1 MLKSSYLYKNYQSK
15 PMDSLRR
22 KNVTPERKLSLTEV
36 KRTLPPKTDLPI
48 TFASPTSSAKKISPK
63 SSSSHSR
70 NSKPKNIFKKIKN
83 IFLFLIFIILTVALT
98 GGTFF
103 IFKLNSLSQKISI
116 ENSTST
122 KTPILETISDISK
135 IAVETRNTL
144 RGEETGRVNILL
156 LGMAGKGKPGG
167 ELTDTIMIAS
177 LDIQNN
183 KVALLSLP
191 RDLYASV
198 PDSRYSAKINS
209 LYKYGLN
216 NDQGIEPLKK
226 TLEKITD
233 LKIDYYLILNFSG
246 FEKFIDDIDGI
257 NVQVERDIYDPTY
270 PGPNYS
276 YETFELKKGFHT
288 LDGATALK
296 YARERHADP
305 EGDFGRAKRQQQV
318 LQSAKNKVFST
329 KTLLNPFAVS
339 KMMDTLGDNLKTDL
353 SLEEIDSLIKLSKNL
368 DTQNIN
374 NAVIDAWKEDS
385 LLKVSHIFYENS
397 RAFILVPRAGN
408 YSEIQDLAKNIFD
421 LKILEKR
428 KTAIREEDA
437 EIALIDLTGRYE
449 TYSEIEKLLKK
460 RLGFEN
466 IQKIKKI
473 SEENKSQTILFDLS
487 GQKPFSVDELIKKIP
502 ARINSENQAIVSA
515 LNKEENKIEYDI
527 IIILGED
534 LNEIYHYQEDSMEDL
549 KQAEA
554 DEEMLIED

>member
-1 MLKSSYLYKNYQSK
+1 
-15 PMDSLRR
+15 MDSLRR

-48 TFASPTSSAKKISPK
+48 TFASPTSSAKKIFPK
-63 SSSSHSR
+63 NSSSPSR

-103 IFKLNSLSQKISI
+103 IFKLNNLSQKISI

>member
-1 MLKSSYLYKNYQSK
+1 
-15 PMDSLRR
+15 MDSLRR
-22 KNVTPERKLSLTEV
+22 KNVIPERKLSLTEV

-353 SLEEIDSLIKLSKNL
+353 NLEEIDSLIKLSKNL

>member
-554 DEEMLIED
+554 DEEMLIEE

>member
-83 IFLFLIFIILTVALT
+83 IFLFLIFIILTIALT

>member
-48 TFASPTSSAKKISPK
+48 TFASPTSSAKKIFPK
-63 SSSSHSR
+63 NSSSPSR

>member
-22 KNVTPERKLSLTEV
+22 KNVIPERKLSLTEV

-48 TFASPTSSAKKISPK
+48 TFASPTSSAKKIFPK
-63 SSSSHSR
+63 NSSSPSR

-408 YSEIQDLAKNIFD
+408 YFEIQDLAKNIFD

>member
-1 MLKSSYLYKNYQSK
+1 
-15 PMDSLRR
+15 MDSLRR

-48 TFASPTSSAKKISPK
+48 TFASPTSSAKKIFPK
-63 SSSSHSR
+63 NSSSPSR

>member
-1 MLKSSYLYKNYQSK
+1 
-15 PMDSLRR
+15 MDSLRR

-48 TFASPTSSAKKISPK
+48 IFASPTSSAKKIFPK
-63 SSSSHSR
+63 NSSSPSR

>member
-22 KNVTPERKLSLTEV
+22 KNVIPERKLSLTEV

-63 SSSSHSR
+63 NSSSPSR